1 MLTYREE
8 EVLKEL
14 SEWERVLFSYDK
26 TDLESL
32 YEKYVRKSMS
42 FLEESKWAELYSIVD
57 SSLFHAYTMLLS
69 SSLHENS
76 NERMLSTAR
85 IFNENIT
92 DITDMKKLTIDQ
104 LHFIGQQQMA
114 KNRLYACFQGGIAGT
129 GGIAAAATDFLALM
143 VINIRFCQQ
152 TSALFGSPGN
162 TPTEIMTALK
172 VLHGACL
179 PKRLQGRAWA
189 ELMEEM
195 ERPSNYFY
203 EGTENVASNETVEV
217 MLQQTMKMFFIFLFG
232 KKTYKK
238 MPFVSMLIGAGA
250 NYQYTKKITEF
261 SYKYYQRRYLY
272 EKLQGGTN

>member
-14 SEWERVLFSYDK
+14 SEWERELLSYEKNDV
-26 TDLESL
+26 ESL
-32 YEKYVRKSMS
+32 YEKYVKKSMT
-42 FLEESKWAELYSIVD
+42 LIEDSKWHEIYAVID
-57 SSLFHAYTMLLS
+57 NSLFHAYTLLLS
-69 SSLHENS
+69 SSLHEIS

-92 DITDMKKLTIDQ
+92 EIKDMKDLTIDQ
-104 LHFIGQQQMA
+104 LHFIGQQQIG
-114 KNRLYACFQGGIAGT
+114 KHRLYACFQGGISGT
-129 GGIAAAATDFLALM
+129 GGATAAASDFLALM
-143 VINIRFCQQ
+143 AINIRFCQQ
-152 TSALFGSPGN
+152 ISSLFGYPGN

-179 PKRLQGRAWA
+179 PKRLQGKAWA
-189 ELMEEM
+189 DLMEEL
-195 ERPSNYFY
+195 ERPNNYFY
-203 EGTENVASNETVEV
+203 EGTENIASNETAEV
-217 MLQQTMKMFFIFLFG
+217 ILLQTMKMFFIFLFG

-261 SYKYYQRRYLY
+261 TYKFYQRRYLY
-272 EKLQGGTN
+272 EKLQG

>member
-1 MLTYREE
+1 MLTFREE

-14 SEWERVLFSYDK
+14 SEWERELLSYEKNDMV
-26 TDLESL
+26 SL
-32 YEKYVRKSMS
+32 YEKYVKKSMS
-42 FLEESKWAELYSIVD
+42 YIEESKWQDIYAVID
-57 SSLFHAYTMLLS
+57 NSLFHAYTMLLS
-69 SSLHENS
+69 SSLHENA

-92 DITDMKKLTIDQ
+92 EITDMKSLTIDQ

-114 KNRLYACFQGGIAGT
+114 KHRLYACFQGSITGT
-129 GGIAAAATDFLALM
+129 GGVAAAASDFLGLM
-143 VINIRFCQQ
+143 AINIRFCQQ
-152 TSALFGSPGN
+152 ISSLFGSPGN

-179 PKRLQGRAWA
+179 PKRLQGKAWA
-189 ELMEEM
+189 ELMEELG
-195 ERPSNYFY
+195 RPNNYFY
-203 EGTENVASNETVEV
+203 EGSENVASSEVAEV

-238 MPFVSMLIGAGA
+238 MPFVSMFIGAGA

-261 SYKYYQRRYLY
+261 IYKFYQRRYLY
-272 EKLQGGTN
+272 EKLQS